1 MADIAL
7 NGGQIQRI
15 LFASQAD
22 GMSAGASATGTTDT
36 VNIVFTII
44 WQIVVKD
51 VRYGRDMQPTRRD
64 IGRHKN
70 VQIAAGE
77 LIQNPQA
84 LFLRD
89 VTGQQT
95 NTMAICRQM
104 SPDIFATMLGVG
116 ENNGAIRLLF
126 FDQRLQ

>member
-1 MADIAL
+1 
-7 NGGQIQRI
+7 
-15 LFASQAD
+15 
-22 GMSAGASATGTTDT
+22 MSAGASATGTTDT
-36 VNIVFTII
+36 VNIVFTIV

-51 VRYGRDMQPTRRD
+51 VRYGGDMQPARRD

-70 VQIAAGE
+70 IQIAAGE

-89 VTGQQT
+89 VAGQQT

-116 ENNGAIRLLF
+116 EKMARSGHSSSISVCSKRIFSSLEG
-126 FDQRLQ
+126 